1 MNVFTALLLSSTML
15 ACTQAQDALT
25 LDKTIPMQKVEGRI
39 DHLAADVTG
48 QRLFVAA
55 LGKNTVEA
63 C

>member
-1 MNVFTALLLSSTML
+1 MNAFPALLLSSTML

-25 LDKTIPMQKVEGRI
+25 LDRTIPMPKVEGRI
-39 DHLAADVTG
+39 DHMAADVTG

-55 LGKNTVEA
+55 LGNNTVET